1 MTSCFSWSSA
11 FRWWPILIS
20 GLLAGCTPSD
30 DKACTIFSS
39 DFEQFEGWVSPLPAF
54 LTQEQ
59 AHSGRHSYSMS
70 PDEEFGLGYTTTLS
84 QCRFVPQKLRL
95 SGWAYLPNG
104 RVRTAILVV
113 SINCHGRR
121 PDVWQGLNLD
131 ISVAR
136 YQVWVP
142 LFKYIDLPDDLLP
155 TDELTFHVWRSEKGE
170 LAFLDDLKL
179 EGLQ

>member
-1 MTSCFSWSSA
+1 MTSYISWLPV
-11 FRWWPILIS
+11 FRWGLILIS
-20 GLLAGCTPSD
+20 GLLAGCTPSN

-39 DFEQFEGWVSPLPAF
+39 DFEQFWFAPLPAF
-54 LTQEQ
+54 LTQDQ
-59 AHSGRHSYSMS
+59 AHSGRYSYRMS
-70 PDEEFGLGYTTTLS
+70 PDAEFGPGYTTTLG

-104 RVRTAILVV
+104 RIRSTILVV
-113 SINCHGRR
+113 TIKCHGRR

-131 ISVAR
+131 MSIAR

-142 LFKYIDLPDDLLP
+142 LLKYIRLPDDLLP
-155 TDELTFHVWRSEKGE
+155 TDELSFYVWRSEKGE

-179 EGLQ
+179 EGWQ